1 MTVTMKVEG
10 LRELEKEL
18 ERISKRTTRKSV
30 ARRVLKKEA
39 QPLAELMRQ
48 GAPRD
53 DMDLVESIAV
63 GTKLSPRQRGLHRKM
78 FRSDKAA
85 VEMFVG
91 AGALP
96 QAHLQ
101 EFGTWFHPPQPW
113 ARPAWDQDHRAMLE
127 RISKS
132 LWEEVQKSAARAER
146 KAARQA
152 AKG

>member
-1 MTVTMKVEG
+1 MTVTVKTTG
-10 LRELEKEL
+10 FKELEQEL

-53 DMDLVESIAV
+53 DTDLVESIAV
-63 GTKLSPRQRGLHRKM
+63 STKLSPRQRGLHRKM
-78 FRSDKAA
+78 FRDDKAA

-91 AGALP
+91 AGPLP

-113 ARPAWDQDHRAMLE
+113 ARPAWDQDHRAMLD

-132 LWEEVQKSAARAER
+132 LWEEVQKAAARAER
-146 KAARQA
+146 RAARQA

>member
-1 MTVTMKVEG
+1 MTVTVKTTG
-10 LRELEKEL
+10 FKELEQEL
-18 ERISKRTTRKSV
+18 ERISRLATRKSV

-53 DMDLVESIAV
+53 DTDLVESIGV
-63 GTKLSPRQRGLHRKM
+63 STKLSPRQRGLHRKM

-127 RISKS
+127 RIRKS
-132 LWEEVQKSAARAER
+132 LWDEVQRAAARAEAR
-146 KAARQA
+146 AARQA
-152 AKG
+152 AQG

>member
-1 MTVTMKVEG
+1 MTVTVKVEG
-10 LRELEKEL
+10 LRELEQEL
-18 ERISKRTTRKSV
+18 ERIAKRTTRKSV

-39 QPLAELMRQ
+39 QPLADLMRQ

-53 DMDLVESIAV
+53 DAHLVESIGV
-63 GTKLSPRQRGLHRKM
+63 STKLSSRQRGLHRKM
-78 FRSDKAA
+78 GKSA

-91 AGALP
+91 AGPLP
-96 QAHLQ
+96 QSHLQ

-113 ARPAWDQDHRAMLE
+113 VRPAWDQDHRAMLD

-146 KAARQA
+146 RAARLA
-152 AKG
+152 AQG

>member
-1 MTVTMKVEG
+1 MTVTVKTTG
-10 LRELEKEL
+10 FKELEQEL
-18 ERISKRTTRKSV
+18 ERISRLATRKSV

-53 DMDLVESIAV
+53 DTDLVESIGV
-63 GTKLSPRQRGLHRKM
+63 STKLSPRQRGLHRKM

-127 RISKS
+127 RIRKS
-132 LWEEVQKSAARAER
+132 LWDEVQSAAARAEAR
-146 KAARQA
+146 AARQA
-152 AKG
+152 AQG